1 MRERIIRGRLVE
13 EGVLRRDKGDAK
25 SDIDLENSHI

>member
-13 EGVLRRDKGDAK
+13 EGVLRRDKGDTK

>member
-13 EGVLRRDKGDAK
+13 EGILAK
-25 SDIDLENSHI
+25 ESKNNLSNIDLENGHI